1 MKFNTNSNTVGFNPM
16 MTMLENGMLVEKG
29 NNFNLAS
36 NSLINNSSSF
46 EGKSEYQSSSPAK
59 MQQGS
64 NSLFS
69 NFPDEFSNQTN
80 RFNTNNYFPFKENCN
95 ANNLVNN
102 SNINNNY
109 FQFNPTESLV
119 NTDLLDYN
127 FFTRFSNLIENN
139 QHSFGSASSSA
150 AFTNNNLASHGNSFN
165 PFSLQQNTLFSTLSH
180 LNQQQQQ
187 QGDATIE
194 HNLNYCSYCSNTCDT
209 NLTQLEC
216 NIHKICRKCFKASLS
231 TASSSSSMSSRKN
244 SDSKCDMKLM
254 ATSLVKASSNE
265 VNCLNNTHVSIFK
278 AFGICFFFL
287 FNQSIKMNLKHLFNQ
302 ESNHKIILIIIVLSY
317 LKKIK

>member
-16 MTMLENGMLVEKG
+16 MTMLENGMLVERG
-29 NNFNLAS
+29 NNNFNIAT
-36 NSLINNSSSF
+36 NSLINSSSNF
-46 EGKSEYQSSSPAK
+46 ETKSEYHQSSSSPVNPAK
-59 MQQGS
+59 MQQNS
-64 NSLFS
+64 NCLFS
-69 NFPDEFSNQTN
+69 NFSDEFNNQTN
-80 RFNTNNYFPFKENCN
+80 RFNNNNNSYFPFKENCN
-95 ANNLVNN
+95 PVNN
-102 SNINNNY
+102 MNNNNNNNNY

-119 NTDLLDYN
+119 NADFLDYN

-187 QGDATIE
+187 HGDSTIE

-209 NLTQLEC
+209 NMTQLEC
-216 NIHKICRKCFKASLS
+216 NIHKICRKCFKAAVS
-231 TASSSSSMSSRKN
+231 TGSSSSSMSSRKN

-254 ATSLVKASSNE
+254 ATSLVKANSNE
-265 VNCLNNTHVSIFK
+265 ANCLNNTHVSIFR
-278 AFGICFFFL
+278 AFGVCLFYIFF
-287 FNQSIKMNLKHLFNQ
+287 K
-302 ESNHKIILIIIVLSY
+302 
-317 LKKIK
+317 